1 MRTLLPRTAMNRT
14 ASDRPASDRSGAGRS
29 VPARRIGVALSATAL
44 VALALTGCSASSSS
58 SCVQPGDASALVR
71 SSATPTAST
80 GSFPKPLHADS
91 LQKSTIKAGSGDQI
105 TDGQPVVI
113 TLGIFNGADGKA
125 LSTPESGLIS
135 ASASGGTI
143 PGVQKA
149 LLCSQAGSRIVVTG
163 TVGQILGSQQQSGLP
178 SSTTVVAVTN
188 VTKAFL
194 ARANG
199 APRPAQPG
207 MPTVVLAP
215 NGQPGIKIPSHDAPT
230 TLKTAVL
237 KQGSGAELKKN
248 ESAVVNYT
256 AVTWSAPDTVASS
269 SWTDGSATVWP
280 ASDGSVP
287 TKVTDQLAGQRVGS
301 QLIIV
306 TPGSNATAYVV
317 DILGVAK

>member
-1 MRTLLPRTAMNRT
+1 MRTLLPRTAMDRIV
-14 ASDRPASDRSGAGRS
+14 SDRPAADRTGTGRS
-29 VPARRIGVALSATAL
+29 VPARRIGVVLSAAAL
-44 VALALTGCSASSSS
+44 VALALTGCSASASS
-58 SCVQPGDASALVR
+58 SCVQPGDASTLVR
-71 SSATPTAST
+71 SSASPTEST

-105 TDGQPVVI
+105 TAGQPVVI
-113 TLGIFNGADGKA
+113 TLGIFNGLNGKA
-125 LSTPESGLIS
+125 LSSPESGLIS
-135 ASASGGTI
+135 ASTSGSTI

-149 LLCSQAGSRIVVTG
+149 LLCSRVGSRIAVTG

-178 SSTTVVAVTN
+178 ASTTVVAVTN

-230 TLKTAVL
+230 ALKTAVL
-237 KQGSGAELKKN
+237 KQGSGAVIKKN
-248 ESAVVNYT
+248 ESVVVNYT
-256 AVTWSAPDTVASS
+256 AVAWSAPDTVASS
-269 SWTDGSATVWP
+269 SWSDGSAAIWP
-280 ASDGSVP
+280 ESDGSVP
-287 TKVTDQLAGQRVGS
+287 TTVSKQLTGQQVGS

-317 DILGVAK
+317 DILGIAK